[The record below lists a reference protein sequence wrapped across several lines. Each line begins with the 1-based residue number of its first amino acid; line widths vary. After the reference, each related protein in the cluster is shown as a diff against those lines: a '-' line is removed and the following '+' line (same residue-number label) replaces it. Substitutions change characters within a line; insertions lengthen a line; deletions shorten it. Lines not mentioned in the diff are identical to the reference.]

1 MMTNT
6 KPLSIFKPG
15 THISAAGAELSF
27 SEADLAATAAA
38 YDGALHKAPLVIG
51 HPKDNTPAYG
61 WVNTLAFAD
70 GLLQALPEMVT
81 AEFSQWVTAGHYKK
95 MSAAFYPPNSPLN
108 PVPGVYYLRHIGFL
122 GGQPP
127 AVKGLPEPEFA
138 DGTGEIAMFTFAD
151 GDNDFITIDFSEEL
165 TVMAETTKT
174 DEERLA
180 AEKTRLDKQKTDL
193 DASKAEFAEQQLQFN
208 TQKVELEA
216 QRRVAKKRTLT
227 EFAEGL
233 VKQGRLLPKDKL
245 GAIEF
250 MDALGDSAIEF
261 GEGPEKTKTQ
271 PMDWFKNF
279 LSGLPKQV
287 EFSEKT
293 GGSEKG
299 LEFAE
304 DAQAIAQ
311 AASEY
316 QEAQK
321 KLGRTVDDVA
331 AVQFVMAHQG

>member
-15 THISAAGAELSF
+15 THISAAGTELSF

-38 YDGALHKAPLVIG
+38 YNCALHKAPLVLG

-61 WVNTLAFAD
+61 WVNTLAFAN
-70 GLLQALPEMVT
+70 GFLQALPEMVT
-81 AEFSQWVTAGHYKK
+81 AEFSNWVAAGHYKK
-95 MSAAFYPPNSPLN
+95 MSAAFYPPDSPVN
-108 PVPGVYYLRHIGFL
+108 PVQGVYYLRHIGFL

-138 DGTGEIAMFTFAD
+138 VSTGEMTMFAFAD
-151 GDNDFITIDFSEEL
+151 GDTEFITIDFREDLPAMSTQTEEDK
-165 TVMAETTKT
+165 A
-174 DEERLA
+174 RLA
-180 AEKTRLDKQKTDL
+180 DEKSRLEIEKAALEQ
-193 DASKAEFAEQQLQFN
+193 SKAEFSEQQLQFN

-216 QRRVAKKRTLT
+216 QKRVAKKRTLT
-227 EFAEGL
+227 EFTEAL

-245 GAIEF
+245 GVIEF
-250 MDALGDSAIEF
+250 MDTLNDSAIEF
-261 GEGPEKTKTQ
+261 GEGTEKTKTQ
-271 PMDWFKNF
+271 PVDWFKNF

-287 EFSEKT
+287 DFTEKT
-293 GGSEKG
+293 PGSEKS
-299 LEFAE
+299 LEFTE

-321 KLGRTVDDVA
+321 KIGRIVDDVT
-331 AVQFVMAHQG
+331 AVQFVLKNTR